1 MLTCTLLRREGDAS
15 VTATVICYT
24 VSGTAGVEDFEARD
38 RLENNQLVFM
48 GMPFNERDSTCPIN
62 LIDDSLFEENEFFF
76 VKLEKASYNARLGK
90 IDTVKVIIDGPNDFP
105 VIQMS
110 QSQMNVDEKQGNH
123 LNILDNGNNDPI

>member
-1 MLTCTLLRREGDAS
+1 M
-15 VTATVICYT
+15 
-24 VSGTAGVEDFEARD
+24 SGSAGTSDFEARD

-48 GMPFNERDSTCPIN
+48 GMPLNERDSTCPIN

-105 VIQMS
+105 VIEMTTPI
-110 QSQMNVDEKQGNH
+110 MNVQENQGKLAGKQDYCAFR
-123 LNILDNGNNDPI
+123 LLKDTLWLRLAKMSRF